1 MQYRTRMKLLTM
13 LLVLLVTFTGI
24 IYIAAVLYEQSGS
37 FTISVNKYEMQR
49 YGLSLSESE
58 YMTRPTSTLNAKIAE
73 KMTNIS
79 GDSIA
84 DNVDMI
90 DGEHN
95 GRDYIAYTFYVQN
108 AGENEVAYD
117 YEIKMSGITNGLD
130 EAIRLRLY
138 VDGGEP
144 TTFAK
149 TKSDGTGAEP
159 GTTEFYSA
167 TVMTRARIEDFAP
180 GDKTRFTV
188 VLWIEGNDPDCI
200 DWLIGGKMKVDMN
213 ISIVH

>member
-1 MQYRTRMKLLTM
+1 MPIKL
-13 LLVLLVTFTGI
+13 
-24 IYIAAVLYEQSGS
+24 AAS
-37 FTISVNKYEMQR
+37 IK
-49 YGLSLSESE
+49 LSLSESE

-79 GDSIA
+79 GDTIA

-200 DWLIGGKMKVDMN
+200 DWLIGGKMKFDMN
-213 ISIVH
+213 VAVVH